1 MQLMDY
7 QKLEKVLWIHGLYSI
22 LSSITLSVLQI
33 VHQPLF
39 LSTRLRKTGF
49 TNNLKLPKLSVSKEI
64 TLELE
69 MLKAFKI
76 NHSLNEDNNIKMQEK
91 ISYQHLNNPL
101 PDDIEILPN
110 FFIKGFFY
118 LNPLLKDN
126 IHF

>member
-7 QKLEKVLWIHGLYSI
+7 QKLEKVLWIHGLYYI

-49 TNNLKLPKLSVSKEI
+49 TNNLKLPKLFVSKEI

-76 NHSLNEDNNIKMQEK
+76 NHLLNEDTNITFQEK
-91 ISYQHLNNPL
+91 FHT
-101 PDDIEILPN
+101 
-110 FFIKGFFY
+110 
-118 LNPLLKDN
+118 N
-126 IHF
+126 I

>member
-7 QKLEKVLWIHGLYSI
+7 QKLEKVLWIHGLHSI

-33 VHQPLF
+33 VHQLLF

>member
-7 QKLEKVLWIHGLYSI
+7 QKLEKVLWIHGLYYI

-49 TNNLKLPKLSVSKEI
+49 TNNLKLPKLFVSKEI

>member
-7 QKLEKVLWIHGLYSI
+7 QKLEKVLWIHGLYYI